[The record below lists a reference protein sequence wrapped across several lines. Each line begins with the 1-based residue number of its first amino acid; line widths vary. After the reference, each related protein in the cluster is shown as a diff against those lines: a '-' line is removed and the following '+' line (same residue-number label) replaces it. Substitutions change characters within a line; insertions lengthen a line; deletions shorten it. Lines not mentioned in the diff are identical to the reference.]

1 MLVVHNFTPALPQR
15 TASYSEAAYFD
26 GEHCQHIADWE
37 EQKRLKRIRKN
48 ACKAVENERRRN
60 GRALFR

>member
-1 MLVVHNFTPALPQR
+1 MQLVVNNPAPLPLR

-37 EQKRLKRIRKN
+37 EYRRLQRIRTT
-48 ACKAVENERRRN
+48 AIKALDRRSVR
-60 GRALFR
+60 R

>member
-1 MLVVHNFTPALPQR
+1 MLIVHNFEPALPIR

-37 EQKRLKRIRKN
+37 EHRRLQRIRTTAIKMLD
-48 ACKAVENERRRN
+48 RRN
-60 GRALFR
+60 FRR

>member
-1 MLVVHNFTPALPQR
+1 MQLVVNNPAPLPRR

-37 EQKRLKRIRKN
+37 EQRRLQRIRTS
-48 ACKAVENERRRN
+48 AIKALDRRSVR
-60 GRALFR
+60 R

>member
-1 MLVVHNFTPALPQR
+1 MLIVHNFEPALPLR

-37 EQKRLKRIRKN
+37 EHRRLQRIRTSAIKMLD
-48 ACKAVENERRRN
+48 RRN
-60 GRALFR
+60 FRR